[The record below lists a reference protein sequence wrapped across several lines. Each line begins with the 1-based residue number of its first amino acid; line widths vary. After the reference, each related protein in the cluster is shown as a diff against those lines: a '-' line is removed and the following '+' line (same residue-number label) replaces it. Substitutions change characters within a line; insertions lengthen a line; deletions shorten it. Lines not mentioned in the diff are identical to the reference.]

1 MKTKPTKEKVKKEA
15 KKEVKKATKQAAKK
29 PMLKGFLIDPF
40 KQEMRR
46 IEISSDPDIWRKVM
60 RCDWY
65 EVLSISTT
73 GEQTMDLWF
82 DEEGRVKPN
91 PFPKFRIDRGAS
103 MGGGTFEIHGYALAF
118 SSNSEGE
125 TIDLKSTPI
134 SASLFGVLSELAYE
148 ITEKEFIEE
157 KLRMIELELPG
168 EFRYLA
174 DDE

>member
-1 MKTKPTKEKVKKEA
+1 MKEEA
-15 KKEVKKATKQAAKK
+15 KKEVKKATKKEAKK
-29 PMLKGFLIDPF
+29 PMLQGFLIDPF

-46 IEISSDPDIWRKVM
+46 IEISSDPEIWRKVM

-65 EVLSISTT
+65 EVLAISTT

-82 DEEGRVKPN
+82 DEEGRIKAD
-91 PFPKFRIDRGAS
+91 PFPRFRIDRGAS

-125 TIDLKSTPI
+125 TVSLQSTPV
-134 SASLFGVLSELAYE
+134 SALFFGVLAGLGYE